1 MNYTIFDLATRI
13 DNQGEDCGGLE
24 ELGSSY
30 NMDYSFS
37 NFSFKVYIMLLFSVQ
52 LSRYFLHT
60 SVTSYITYTDPSE
73 GSKKNQ
79 FSIFHHSTLK
89 AVLNWFFLH
98 IYSWKKVV
106 LRM

>member
-1 MNYTIFDLATRI
+1 MKYTIFYLAPWI

-89 AVLNWFFLH
+89 AVLNWFFSAH
-98 IYSWKKVV
+98 IQLKESC